1 VSLIIENLFAFIDF
15 LTGMQRCR
23 KIFPL
28 FVKPGN
34 LCGDNMM
41 FQN

>member
-1 VSLIIENLFAFIDF
+1 MDKRLFAFIDF

-28 FVKPGN
+28 FVKPGFFG
-34 LCGDNMM
+34 GDHIM
-41 FQN
+41 FHN

>member
-1 VSLIIENLFAFIDF
+1 VSIIIEKLFAFIDF

-23 KIFPL
+23 KNFPL
-28 FVKPGN
+28 FVKPRN
-34 LCGDNMM
+34 LGGDNMM